1 MSFAECMQD
10 LEATNVNAA
19 PSAKRSRPRFIEV
32 LKTFARMVAPRATYT
47 RTSS

>member
-10 LEATNVNAA
+10 LEATNVN
-19 PSAKRSRPRFIEV
+19 SAVSTKHARPRFVEV
-32 LKTFARMVAPRATYT
+32 LKTFARMVAPRSSYS